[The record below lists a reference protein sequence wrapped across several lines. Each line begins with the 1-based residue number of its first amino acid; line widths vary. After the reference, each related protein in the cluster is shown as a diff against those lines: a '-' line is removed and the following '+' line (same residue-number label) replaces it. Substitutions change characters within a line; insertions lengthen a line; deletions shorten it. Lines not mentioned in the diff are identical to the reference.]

1 MFDVTPPSAQK
12 HPASRGRGAAEGAG
26 TGMRRG
32 QGSCPEQAP
41 AAWSYSLRYVLEP
54 AAHVFTPL
62 HTAVSSCLSTP
73 CHSTA
78 DASLGQRF
86 SRGPSRRGRR
96 PDLTS
101 YLGGQRVL
109 STTHT
114 FLIKFGSVTTLLW
127 FAGDESWLKEI
138 ARVDVK
144 EWTNS
149 LSM

>member
-1 MFDVTPPSAQK
+1 MSLHQVPRSTPPAEAEVLLRARARGCGGGRGPVRSRPQLPGATACATFLSPLCTCSHHCTQLCLPACL
-12 HPASRGRGAAEGAG
+12 HPATAQQTHLWVSVSAGAPPGEVGAR
-26 TGMRRG
+26 T
-32 QGSCPEQAP
+32 SPPTWE
-41 AAWSYSLRYVLEP
+41 
-54 AAHVFTPL
+54 
-62 HTAVSSCLSTP
+62 VSVS
-73 CHSTA
+73 
-78 DASLGQRF
+78 
-86 SRGPSRRGRR
+86 
-96 PDLTS
+96 
-101 YLGGQRVL
+101 

>member
-12 HPASRGRGAAEGAG
+12 HPASRGRGAAEGED

-32 QGSCPEQAP
+32 QRSCPEQAP

-54 AAHVFTPL
+54 AVHVFTPL

-86 SRGPSRRGRR
+86 SRGPSRRGRPR
-96 PDLTS
+96 TS
-101 YLGGQRVL
+101 PPTWEVSVF

-114 FLIKFGSVTTLLW
+114 FLIKFSSVTTLLW